1 MIFICKNYIIWY
13 NKCTKQ
19 KEETKMGLMNWLMKG
34 IGFEGEEGTVESAEA
49 IHEEKR
55 KMKEL
60 KKQEKMARK
69 LERQKAKN
77 ANLKKQLEPEEE
89 EEQVSEQHAQ
99 ISETSFPHD
108 EPEQQTFDNNQY
120 GSQSYG
126 GYDGQS
132 YGQTSMNTYGNKNI
146 VFFYPKSYGEVK
158 QLIDYLKQGESVM
171 LNLDGIGDAEAQRML
186 DFSSGAVYAV
196 NGSIKRVAGNIFL
209 LTPEGLGIISNQKQ

>member
-1 MIFICKNYIIWY
+1 
-13 NKCTKQ
+13 
-19 KEETKMGLMNWLMKG
+19 MGLMNWLMKG
-34 IGFEGEEGTVESAEA
+34 IGFEGEDNEETYESSEA
-49 IHEEKR
+49 LAKEKQR
-55 KMKEL
+55 RKEL

-69 LERQKAKN
+69 LEKQKARNALMQKN
-77 ANLKKQLEPEEE
+77 LEPDDEGEDEEE
-89 EEQVSEQHAQ
+89 VPRQQ
-99 ISETSFPHD
+99 ISETSFPK
-108 EPEQQTFDNNQY
+108 EQTEQPTFDGGY
-120 GSQSYG
+120 AGQSYG

-171 LNLDGIGDAEAQRML
+171 LNLDGVPDNEAQRML

-209 LTPEGLGIISNQKQ
+209 LTPEGLGIISNQ

>member
-1 MIFICKNYIIWY
+1 
-13 NKCTKQ
+13 
-19 KEETKMGLMNWLMKG
+19 MGLMNWLMKG
-34 IGFEGEEGTVESAEA
+34 IGFEGEEGANESAEA
-49 IHEEKR
+49 LAEEKR
-55 KMKEL
+55 KMKEI
-60 KKQEKMARK
+60 KKQEKMAKK
-69 LERQKAKN
+69 LERQRAKN
-77 ANLKKQLEPEEE
+77 ASLQKQTGEEE
-89 EEQVSEQHAQ
+89 EEQAPAPRQP

-108 EPEQQTFDNNQY
+108 EPVQQTFDGQY
-120 GSQSYG
+120 SGQSYG

-171 LNLDGIGDAEAQRML
+171 LNLDGIGDDEAQRML

>member
-1 MIFICKNYIIWY
+1 
-13 NKCTKQ
+13 
-19 KEETKMGLMNWLMKG
+19 MGLMNWLMKG
-34 IGFEGEEGTVESAEA
+34 IGFEGEEGASESAEA
-49 IHEEKR
+49 LAEEKR

-60 KKQEKMARK
+60 KKQEKMAKK
-69 LERQKAKN
+69 LERQRMKN
-77 ANLKKQLEPEEE
+77 ANLQKQNETE
-89 EEQVSEQHAQ
+89 EEQEPAPRQT
-99 ISETSFPHD
+99 ISETSFPHE
-108 EPEQQTFDNNQY
+108 EPEQQSFDGQY
-120 GSQSYG
+120 GGQSYG

-171 LNLDGIGDAEAQRML
+171 LNLDGIGDDEAQRML

-209 LTPEGLGIISNQKQ
+209 LTPEGLGIISNQK

>member
-1 MIFICKNYIIWY
+1 
-13 NKCTKQ
+13 
-19 KEETKMGLMNWLMKG
+19 MGLMNWLMKG
-34 IGFEGEEGTVESAEA
+34 IGFEGEEGANESAEA
-49 IHEEKR
+49 LAEEKR
-55 KMKEL
+55 KMKEI
-60 KKQEKMARK
+60 KKQEKMAKK
-69 LERQKAKN
+69 LEKQRAKN
-77 ANLKKQLEPEEE
+77 ASLQKQAGEEE
-89 EEQVSEQHAQ
+89 EEQAPAPRQP

-108 EPEQQTFDNNQY
+108 EPEQQTFDGQY
-120 GSQSYG
+120 SGQSYG

-171 LNLDGIGDAEAQRML
+171 LNLDGIGDDEAQRML

-209 LTPEGLGIISNQKQ
+209 LTPEGLGIISNQRQ

>member
-1 MIFICKNYIIWY
+1 
-13 NKCTKQ
+13 
-19 KEETKMGLMNWLMKG
+19 MGLMNWLMKG
-34 IGFEGEEGTVESAEA
+34 IGFEGEDNEETYESSEA
-49 IHEEKR
+49 LAKEKQR
-55 KMKEL
+55 RKEL

-69 LERQKAKN
+69 LEKQKAKN
-77 ANLKKQLEPEEE
+77 ALMQKNLEPDDEGEDEEE
-89 EEQVSEQHAQ
+89 APRQQ
-99 ISETSFPHD
+99 ISETSFPK
-108 EPEQQTFDNNQY
+108 EQTEQSNFDGGY
-120 GSQSYG
+120 AGQSYG

-171 LNLDGIGDAEAQRML
+171 LNLDGVPDNEAQRML

-209 LTPEGLGIISNQKQ
+209 LTPEGLGIISNQ

>member
-1 MIFICKNYIIWY
+1 
-13 NKCTKQ
+13 
-19 KEETKMGLMNWLMKG
+19 
-34 IGFEGEEGTVESAEA
+34 
-49 IHEEKR
+49 
-55 KMKEL
+55 
-60 KKQEKMARK
+60 MARK

-89 EEQVSEQHAQ
+89 EEQVPEQHVQ

-108 EPEQQTFDNNQY
+108 ETEQQTFDNNQY